1 MEHILGV
8 DIIALIQAA
17 GYVGLFAIIFAE
29 SGVFLGF
36 FLPGDSL
43 IFTAGFL
50 ASQGYFSLAVLVP
63 LLFAAAVLGDSFGYW
78 FGRRVGESLYAWE
91 DRWYFKKEYL
101 KRTESFYQTHGTFTI
116 VVARFIPIVRTFAP
130 ILAGAGH
137 MRYRTFLTYNMVGA
151 LLWAVG
157 MSVLG
162 YVFGSLIPDPDRYLL
177 PVIGVIIITSF
188 IPAVLKLRHAR
199 SKKV

>member
-50 ASQGYFSLAVLVP
+50 ASQGYFSLGMLVP

-78 FGRRVGESLYAWE
+78 FGRRVGESLYTWE

-101 KRTESFYQTHGTFTI
+101 KRTESFYQAHGTFTI

-162 YVFGSLIPDPDRYLL
+162 YVFGSLIPNPDRYLL
-177 PVIGVIIITSF
+177 PVIGFIIITSF
-188 IPAVLKLRHAR
+188 IPALLKLRHGRA
-199 SKKV
+199 KKV